1 MNSKLYI
8 GNLSTLTTEKE
19 LMELFLRAGTVSS
32 VWLSK
37 EQGSGRSKGFAY
49 IEMSNTVEAQK
60 AIEMFNGHQLDD
72 HVLRVSMATHITG
85 TKHK

>member
-19 LMELFLRAGTVSS
+19 LMELFRRAGTVNS

-49 IEMSNTVEAQK
+49 IEMNNTVEAQK
-60 AIEMFNGHQLDD
+60 AIEMFNGQQLDD
-72 HVLRVSMATHITG
+72 HVLRVSMASHIADN
-85 TKHK
+85 KRK